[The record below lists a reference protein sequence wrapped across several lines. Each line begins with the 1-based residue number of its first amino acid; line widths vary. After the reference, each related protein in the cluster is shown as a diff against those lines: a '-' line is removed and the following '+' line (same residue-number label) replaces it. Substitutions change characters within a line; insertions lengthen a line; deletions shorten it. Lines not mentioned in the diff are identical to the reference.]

1 MEATNIHDISSPNED
16 RSANHNPV
24 DGEALP
30 ETNFEKVDEDFLFS
44 YRRLAAMKAL
54 VLLVAIS
61 VLPLYT
67 IPSAFC
73 DSSILTFEVDFS
85 IYYGGNRRRRLVY
98 MACNG
103 HVPCFCCGHAKFRGL
118 V

>member
-1 MEATNIHDISSPNED
+1 MEATNIHDISSD
-16 RSANHNPV
+16 RSANHIPA

-30 ETNFEKVDEDFLFS
+30 EINFEKVDEDFPFS

-61 VLPLYT
+61 ILPLFT

-73 DSSILTFEVDFS
+73 NSSILTSEVDFS
-85 IYYGGNRRRRLVY
+85 IYYGGNRWRRLIY